1 LKQDFPVLPSDC
13 NGQLAVAASIVFQ
26 LRHDLKGLGR
36 LAWHKG
42 HLDAAR
48 GLGANMSCRCRIM
61 RQAEA
66 TLIGNGWGEIN
77 RVLAYGG
84 GLLSLGDG
92 C

>member
-1 LKQDFPVLPSDC
+1 
-13 NGQLAVAASIVFQ
+13 
-26 LRHDLKGLGR
+26 
-36 LAWHKG
+36 
-42 HLDAAR
+42 
-48 GLGANMSCRCRIM
+48 M